1 MILPSM
7 LPGPS
12 ARSFISISD
21 LQHQQ
26 CTPCCSHLTWST
38 TEFKEWV
45 RQSEGLLSKQ
55 SALPRAHLILIGYLT
70 DGRQEEGEKRV
81 DGSLYVKD
89 NSGAVPCELLHFELE
104 WLELL
109 FLFPSWAYV
118 PQKDHRTGGYVE
130 ILADPVPVNPV
141 PERMVNKIPVIY
153 PAPAMQLLITRVPCW
168 KRTKLN
174 VAGEL
179 ARLGSLL
186 CIHHKTFFFLF
197 LKCFTSAA
205 CVPVLV
211 QKPAQLAWHHV
222 LQLGHGYVLTAL
234 SMSGLK
240 MSGHKVFV
248 TSFSSCLRPYCAE
261 QVKEQP
267 LDGAWQEGPVQ
278 PVCPQAS
285 VQLSSLLELR
295 YEDKRPV
302 LTKESKIL
310 SYVGTI
316 TRVLNAQA
324 GLYELDNKVCLCLAY
339 QQLLYF
345 ARGLRPG
352 ASVELRDIHLLQKPL
367 GSFHSI
373 VLGACLHSTVLLKD
387 FSRLSTFHQPVAS
400 SGNLYLELL
409 FRYNLSL
416 PLYLWVVSLIEMLE
430 QRFSPFFGR
439 RQLLLFSKHQS
450 PGVAEKFLVP
460 LLDAVVPSKNQA
472 RNIYSEILGEI
483 HECPLHQYQPLE
495 PPCQAPA
502 LSLLCSM
509 AEQKSW
515 ETFCP
520 SQLLSPLDAQHM
532 GTQELNCRL
541 AWSYSTF
548 SAESFQP
555 RMVLLGVLRVS
566 SKSSSLQLQ
575 DYSGVLPCVIC
586 HRDGSPFADTTLIGS
601 LVQVET
607 YQLVVEMFL
616 QSDFPS
622 WEQLLNLEHVRE
634 KKTGLYVQFYF
645 EDVQVLSHPKPLIG
659 ERPASRGSP
668 CLGKKNDGNPKVEL
682 DSPDAKVPKLEGTEA
697 GASSKEYCARDPGST
712 SGASCVSCLFLVT
725 QKEGLMPRN
734 YMPSGEGHEDKQE
747 LQPSFQATVLWM
759 GKPRLWAN
767 PGEIRSLPELEQT
780 TDHVEGSETQ
790 QRVLLLFMGKSS
802 RWFPVLHPDGLYQ
815 IVVPHC
821 TDLGVFKQLCLPPV
835 PKRVLDQSCCPSC
848 LPVPDT
854 WHLQH
859 ETWISCLP
867 HPQLVPESVLLS
879 MGQRVSSIPDLLNPR
894 FTGSLVSFCG
904 EIVERAS
911 CIPVEYKRQSAS
923 SNTQGHKE
931 SLLPSDHNVKLS
943 VIAAPSSSFV
953 LNVYIT
959 TTFLKHLRGLLPGA
973 KILFQNLERKISRFH
988 NVYCT
993 YIASSCIR
1001 IVALPAPDVLLAP
1014 SPKGAASSPPLV
1026 LLSSLLLQPCSLSH
1040 AQAFCHLSHVLA
1052 LSLHWMCSLCNSIF
1066 REGRCTRQS
1075 PPCPSYTGVS
1085 QASAR
1090 ILVEDGTGEAL
1101 VQCRNQQVAAALGLN
1116 SAEWEAVQS
1125 CVQSRGSISI
1135 QLGGTSAGTACV
1147 EEPDDL
1153 LVWYLRSL
1161 CRSPV
1166 ACRPI
1171 LLTFSLDRKPSKIP
1185 QPVTLQ
1191 LRRFLGT
1198 EVEFMSQVGPRPI
1211 LTSLNIQEA
1220 EHKVLS
1226 YLSSK
1231 RTLGLRHGPL
1241 PISTEDI

>member
-1 MILPSM
+1 
-7 LPGPS
+7 
-12 ARSFISISD
+12 
-21 LQHQQ
+21 
-26 CTPCCSHLTWST
+26 
-38 TEFKEWV
+38 
-45 RQSEGLLSKQ
+45 
-55 SALPRAHLILIGYLT
+55 
-70 DGRQEEGEKRV
+70 
-81 DGSLYVKD
+81 
-89 NSGAVPCELLHFELE
+89 
-104 WLELL
+104 
-109 FLFPSWAYV
+109 
-118 PQKDHRTGGYVE
+118 
-130 ILADPVPVNPV
+130 
-141 PERMVNKIPVIY
+141 
-153 PAPAMQLLITRVPCW
+153 MQLLITRVPCR

-179 ARLGSLL
+179 ARLSSLL

-222 LQLGHGYVLTAL
+222 LKLGHGYVLTAL

-248 TSFSSCLRPYCAE
+248 TSFSSCLRPYHAE

-267 LDGAWQEGPVQ
+267 LDGGWQEGPIQ

-285 VQLSSLLELR
+285 VHLSSLLELR

-316 TRVLNAQA
+316 TQVLNAQA

-339 QQLLYF
+339 QQALYF

-352 ASVELRDIHLLQKPL
+352 ARVELRDIHLLQKPL
-367 GSFHSI
+367 SSFHSI

-430 QRFSPFFGR
+430 QRFSSFFGR

-450 PGVAEKFLVP
+450 PGIAEKFLVP
-460 LLDAVVPSKNQA
+460 LLDAVVPSENQA

-509 AEQKSW
+509 AEQKSL

-532 GTQELNCRL
+532 NTQELNCRL
-541 AWSYSTF
+541 AWSYNTF

-575 DYSGVLPCVIC
+575 DHSSVLPCVIC
-586 HRDGSPFADTTLIGS
+586 RRDGSPFADTALIGS
-601 LVQVET
+601 LLQVET
-607 YQLVVEMFL
+607 YQLVVEMFV

-634 KKTGLYVQFYF
+634 KKTSLYVQFYF
-645 EDVQVLSHPKPLIG
+645 EDAQILSHPKPLTG

-668 CLGKKNDGNPKVEL
+668 CLGRKNHGNPKVEL

-697 GASSKEYCARDPGST
+697 GTSSKEYCARDPGST
-712 SGASCVSCLFLVT
+712 SRASCVSRLFLVT

-734 YMPSGEGHEDKQE
+734 YMPSGEGHEEKQE
-747 LQPSFQATVLWM
+747 LQPSFQATAMWM

-767 PGEIRSLPELEQT
+767 PREIRSLPELEQT
-780 TDHVEGSETQ
+780 TDHMEGSETQ

-802 RWFPVLHPDGLYQ
+802 RWFPVLHPNGLYQ

-835 PKRVLDQSCCPSC
+835 PERVLDQSCCPSC

-859 ETWISCLP
+859 ETWISCLAY
-867 HPQLVPESVLLS
+867 PQLVPESVLLS
-879 MGQRVSSIPDLLNPR
+879 MGQRVSSIPDLFNP
-894 FTGSLVSFCG
+894 
-904 EIVERAS
+904 
-911 CIPVEYKRQSAS
+911 
-923 SNTQGHKE
+923 
-931 SLLPSDHNVKLS
+931 
-943 VIAAPSSSFV
+943 
-953 LNVYIT
+953 
-959 TTFLKHLRGLLPGA
+959 
-973 KILFQNLERKISRFH
+973 RFH
-988 NVYCT
+988 NVYCI
-993 YIASSCIR
+993 YVASSCIR
-1001 IVALPAPDVLLAP
+1001 IIALPVPGVLLP
-1014 SPKGAASSPPLV
+1014 LSPKGPASSPQLV

-1040 AQAFCHLSHVLA
+1040 AQVFCHLSHVLA
-1052 LSLHWMCSLCNSIF
+1052 LSLHWICSLCCSIF

-1125 CVQSRGSISI
+1125 CVQSQGSISI

-1191 LRRFLGT
+1191 LRRFLGM
-1198 EVEFMSQVGPRPI
+1198 EVEFMSQVRPRPI

-1220 EHKVLS
+1220 EHTVLS
-1226 YLSSK
+1226 YLNSK
-1231 RTLGLRHGPL
+1231 RTLSLRHGPL
-1241 PISTEDI
+1241 PISTEDT

>member
-1 MILPSM
+1 
-7 LPGPS
+7 
-12 ARSFISISD
+12 
-21 LQHQQ
+21 
-26 CTPCCSHLTWST
+26 
-38 TEFKEWV
+38 
-45 RQSEGLLSKQ
+45 
-55 SALPRAHLILIGYLT
+55 
-70 DGRQEEGEKRV
+70 
-81 DGSLYVKD
+81 
-89 NSGAVPCELLHFELE
+89 
-104 WLELL
+104 
-109 FLFPSWAYV
+109 
-118 PQKDHRTGGYVE
+118 
-130 ILADPVPVNPV
+130 
-141 PERMVNKIPVIY
+141 
-153 PAPAMQLLITRVPCW
+153 MQLLITRVPCR
-168 KRTKLN
+168 KRAKLN

-179 ARLGSLL
+179 ARLSSLL
-186 CIHHKTFFFLF
+186 CINHKTFFFLF

-222 LQLGHGYVLTAL
+222 LKLGHGYVLTAL

-248 TSFSSCLRPYCAE
+248 TSFSSCLRPYHAE

-267 LDGAWQEGPVQ
+267 LDGGWQEGPIQ

-352 ASVELRDIHLLQKPL
+352 ACVELRDIHLLQKPL

-509 AEQKSW
+509 AEKKSL

-520 SQLLSPLDAQHM
+520 SQLLLPLDAQHM

-575 DYSGVLPCVIC
+575 DHSGVLPCVIC
-586 HRDGSPFADTTLIGS
+586 RRDGSPFADTALIGS
-601 LVQVET
+601 LLQVET

-634 KKTGLYVQFYF
+634 KKTSLYVQFYF
-645 EDVQVLSHPKPLIG
+645 EDAQILSHPKPLTG
-659 ERPASRGSP
+659 ERPASRGSL
-668 CLGKKNDGNPKVEL
+668 CLGKKDDGNPKVEL

-697 GASSKEYCARDPGST
+697 GTSSKEYCARDPGST
-712 SGASCVSCLFLVT
+712 SRASCVSRLFLVT

-734 YMPSGEGHEDKQE
+734 YMPSGEGHEEKQE
-747 LQPSFQATVLWM
+747 LQPSFQATAVWM

-767 PGEIRSLPELEQT
+767 PREIRSLPESEQT
-780 TDHVEGSETQ
+780 TDHMEGSETQ

-802 RWFPVLHPDGLYQ
+802 RWFPVLHPNGLYQ

-835 PKRVLDQSCCPSC
+835 PERVLDQSCCPSC
-848 LPVPDT
+848 LSVPDT

-859 ETWISCLP
+859 ETWISCLAY
-867 HPQLVPESVLLS
+867 PQLVPESVLLS
-879 MGQRVSSIPDLLNPR
+879 MGQRVSSIPDLFSP
-894 FTGSLVSFCG
+894 
-904 EIVERAS
+904 
-911 CIPVEYKRQSAS
+911 
-923 SNTQGHKE
+923 
-931 SLLPSDHNVKLS
+931 
-943 VIAAPSSSFV
+943 
-953 LNVYIT
+953 
-959 TTFLKHLRGLLPGA
+959 
-973 KILFQNLERKISRFH
+973 RFH

-993 YIASSCIR
+993 YVASSCIR
-1001 IVALPAPDVLLAP
+1001 IIALPVPGVLLPP

-1052 LSLHWMCSLCNSIF
+1052 LSLHWICSLCCSIF

-1101 VQCRNQQVAAALGLN
+1101 VQCRNQQVVAALGLN

-1226 YLSSK
+1226 YLNRK
-1231 RTLGLRHGPL
+1231 RTLSLRHGPL
-1241 PISTEDI
+1241 PISTEDT

>member
-1 MILPSM
+1 
-7 LPGPS
+7 
-12 ARSFISISD
+12 
-21 LQHQQ
+21 
-26 CTPCCSHLTWST
+26 
-38 TEFKEWV
+38 
-45 RQSEGLLSKQ
+45 
-55 SALPRAHLILIGYLT
+55 
-70 DGRQEEGEKRV
+70 
-81 DGSLYVKD
+81 
-89 NSGAVPCELLHFELE
+89 
-104 WLELL
+104 
-109 FLFPSWAYV
+109 
-118 PQKDHRTGGYVE
+118 
-130 ILADPVPVNPV
+130 
-141 PERMVNKIPVIY
+141 
-153 PAPAMQLLITRVPCW
+153 MQLLITRVPCR

-179 ARLGSLL
+179 ARLSSLL

-222 LQLGHGYVLTAL
+222 LKLGHGYVLTAL

-248 TSFSSCLRPYCAE
+248 TSFSSCLRPYHAE

-267 LDGAWQEGPVQ
+267 LDGGWQEGPIQ

-285 VQLSSLLELR
+285 VHLSSLLELR

-316 TRVLNAQA
+316 TQVLNAQA

-339 QQLLYF
+339 QQALYF

-352 ASVELRDIHLLQKPL
+352 ARVELRDIHLLQKPL
-367 GSFHSI
+367 SSFHSI

-430 QRFSPFFGR
+430 QRFSSFFGR

-450 PGVAEKFLVP
+450 PGIAEKFLVP
-460 LLDAVVPSKNQA
+460 LLDAVVPSENQA

-509 AEQKSW
+509 AEQKSL

-532 GTQELNCRL
+532 NTQELNCRL
-541 AWSYSTF
+541 AWSYNTF

-575 DYSGVLPCVIC
+575 DHSSVLPCVIC
-586 HRDGSPFADTTLIGS
+586 RRDGSPFADTALIGS
-601 LVQVET
+601 LLQVET
-607 YQLVVEMFL
+607 YQLVVEMFV

-634 KKTGLYVQFYF
+634 KKTSLYVQFYF
-645 EDVQVLSHPKPLIG
+645 EDAQILSHPKPLTG

-668 CLGKKNDGNPKVEL
+668 CLGRKNHGNPKVEL
-682 DSPDAKVPKLEGTEA
+682 DSPDAK
-697 GASSKEYCARDPGST
+697 
-712 SGASCVSCLFLVT
+712 
-725 QKEGLMPRN
+725 KEGLMPRN
-734 YMPSGEGHEDKQE
+734 YMPSGEGHEEKQE
-747 LQPSFQATVLWM
+747 LQPSFQATAMWM

-767 PGEIRSLPELEQT
+767 PREIRSLPELEQT
-780 TDHVEGSETQ
+780 TDHMEGSETQ

-802 RWFPVLHPDGLYQ
+802 RWFPVLHPNGLYQ

-835 PKRVLDQSCCPSC
+835 PERVLDQSCCPSC

-859 ETWISCLP
+859 ETWISCLAY
-867 HPQLVPESVLLS
+867 PQLVPESVLLS
-879 MGQRVSSIPDLLNPR
+879 MGQRVSSIPDLFNPR

-911 CIPVEYKRQSAS
+911 CIPIKYERQSAS

-931 SLLPSDHNVKLS
+931 SLLPSDYNVKLS
-943 VIAAPSSSFV
+943 VIAAPGSSFV

-988 NVYCT
+988 NVYCI
-993 YIASSCIR
+993 YVASSCIR
-1001 IVALPAPDVLLAP
+1001 IIALPVPGVLLP
-1014 SPKGAASSPPLV
+1014 LSPKGPASSPQLV

-1040 AQAFCHLSHVLA
+1040 AQVFCHLSHVLA
-1052 LSLHWMCSLCNSIF
+1052 LSLHWICSLCCSIF

-1125 CVQSRGSISI
+1125 CVQSQGSISI

-1191 LRRFLGT
+1191 LRRFLGM
-1198 EVEFMSQVGPRPI
+1198 EVEFMSQVRPRPI

-1220 EHKVLS
+1220 EHTVLS
-1226 YLSSK
+1226 YLNSK
-1231 RTLGLRHGPL
+1231 RTLSLRHGPL
-1241 PISTEDI
+1241 PISTEDT